1 MSSLNLTDA
10 LHRYLDIR
18 AHTLRPSTIQ
28 ADRDILTVWLRFLG
42 THHPPVT
49 TIDQLNRSTMEDW
62 LRDLATRR
70 PPLKNSTR
78 RTRIHC
84 CRLFLQTI
92 SEWGWT
98 QTPIEDLLRASDIP
112 PLNRQLPKPISPDID
127 ALLQHAL
134 EAQEDIHAKGLLLAR
149 WTGLRAGELTRLDRH
164 CLIREPAQRY
174 AIRVPLGKLHNERV
188 IPVDTQTA
196 RLVELI
202 RKQWGHRPATIDPET
217 GEPVTLLIC
226 RPDGTHFTV
235 ASLRNRLIRLGR
247 HLGIP
252 DHLHPH
258 RLRHTYATELLRFG
272 VSFPGVMK
280 LLGHR
285 NPLMTLRYVE
295 VNRDD
300 LRQSYLRAV
309 REARKRYPHVAEI
322 IDRKS
327 SADVPNALDDLDGT
341 FTDLAA
347 QVQAIRFNHPDPAKR
362 KKLQRLVE
370 VLRRAQKK
378 LPELLA

>member
-10 LHRYLDIR
+10 AHRYLDIR
-18 AHTLRPSTIQ
+18 AHTLRPSTIHV
-28 ADRDILTVWLRFLG
+28 DRDILTLWLRSLG
-42 THHPPVT
+42 KHHPPVT

-62 LRDLATRR
+62 LRHLATHR

-78 RTRIHC
+78 RMRILR

-98 QTPIEDLLRASDIP
+98 QAPIEDLLRASDLP
-112 PLNRQLPKPISPDID
+112 PLDRQLPKPISPEID

-134 EAQEDIHAKGLLLAR
+134 DTQEDIQAKALLLAR
-149 WTGLRAGELTRLDRH
+149 WTGLRAGELTRLDRQ
-164 CLIREPAQRY
+164 CLIREPGQRY
-174 AIRVPLGKLHNERV
+174 TIRVPLGKLHNERV
-188 IPVDTQTA
+188 IPVDEQTA
-196 RLVELI
+196 QLVGLI
-202 RKQWGHRPATIDPET
+202 RKKCGSRPATIDPET
-217 GEPVTLLIC
+217 GEPVKLLIC
-226 RPDGTHFTV
+226 EPDGTHLTV
-235 ASLRNRLIRLGR
+235 GSLRQRLNRLVRA
-247 HLGIP
+247 LGIP
-252 DHLHPH
+252 DHLYPH

-272 VSFPGVMK
+272 VSLPGVMK

-285 NPLMTLRYVE
+285 TPLMTLRYVE
-295 VNRDD
+295 VNQDD

-327 SADVPNALDDLDGT
+327 SDNTPNALDDLDCT

-378 LPELLA
+378 LPELLS

>member
-1 MSSLNLTDA
+1 MRSLNLTGT
-10 LHRYLDIR
+10 LHRYLDLR

-28 ADRDILTVWLRFLG
+28 GDRITLTVWLRFLRK
-42 THHPPVT
+42 HHPRVR

-78 RTRIHC
+78 RNRIIS

-98 QTPIEDLLRASDIP
+98 QAPIEGLLTANDIP
-112 PLNRQLPKPISPDID
+112 PLDRQLPKPISPEID
-127 ALLQHAL
+127 ALLQQTL
-134 EAQEDIHAKGLLLAR
+134 EAQEDIQAKGLLLAR
-149 WTGLRAGELTRLDRH
+149 WTGVRAGELTRLDRQ
-164 CLIREPAQRY
+164 CLISEPGQRY

-188 IPVDTQTA
+188 IPLDKQTA
-196 RLVELI
+196 QLVDFI
-202 RKQWGHRPATIDPET
+202 RKKWGSRPATIDPET
-217 GEPVTLLIC
+217 GESVKLLIC
-226 RPDGTHFTV
+226 RPDGTYLTV
-235 ASLRNRLIRLGR
+235 GSLRQRLKRLV
-247 HLGIP
+247 HALGIP
-252 DHLHPH
+252 DNVYPH

-272 VSFPGVMK
+272 VSLPGVMK
-280 LLGHR
+280 LLGHQTPR
-285 NPLMTLRYVE
+285 MTLRYVE
-295 VNRDD
+295 VNQDD

-309 REARKRYPHVAEI
+309 AEARKRYPNIAEI

-327 SADVPNALDDLDGT
+327 SDNTPNTLDDLDGT

-370 VLRRAQKK
+370 LLRRAQSK